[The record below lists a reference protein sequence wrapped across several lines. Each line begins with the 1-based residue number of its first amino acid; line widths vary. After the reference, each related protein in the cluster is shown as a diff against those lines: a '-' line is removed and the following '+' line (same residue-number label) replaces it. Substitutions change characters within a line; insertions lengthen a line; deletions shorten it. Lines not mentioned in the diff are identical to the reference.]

1 DKLVKQITNSLVGL
15 GFCEAMNYSFAEI
28 KDLDKLHLKYTY
40 KIANPISKENEVLR
54 PSLLTG
60 LMKNFDF
67 NIGQATTDIKLFEV
81 GKIFDDKGERRV
93 LGILM
98 SGPVWQP
105 WWNWESSKQNPNFD
119 FYFASGV
126 ISNILP
132 SKEFTI
138 AENRTPAKYYHPGK
152 TAAIVYHGKVV
163 GQFGVLRPD
172 VAESTN
178 DEVIYAEIEIE
189 NIEKNYKN
197 KINAYEH
204 VAKFPAVKRDISV
217 VADKTIKFEKI
228 EKIIKHVMKDGGIL
242 KDWSLFSVYENEK
255 LGAGKISYSFRLT
268 YRHND
273 KTLNDTEVNKDIAIL
288 LEKWNKDLGI
298 SLRN

>member
-1 DKLVKQITNSLVGL
+1 
-15 GFCEAMNYSFAEI
+15 M
-28 KDLDKLHLKYTY
+28 
-40 KIANPISKENEVLR
+40 
-54 PSLLTG
+54 
-60 LMKNFDF
+60 
-67 NIGQATTDIKLFEV
+67 
-81 GKIFDDKGERRV
+81 
-93 LGILM
+93 
-98 SGPVWQP
+98 
-105 WWNWESSKQNPNFD
+105 
-119 FYFASGV
+119 
-126 ISNILP
+126 P

-138 AENRTPAKYYHPGK
+138 AENKTPAKYYHPGK
-152 TAAIVYHGKVV
+152 VAAIVYHGKVV

-172 VAESTN
+172 ITDSG

-197 KINAYEH
+197 KIQTYEY
-204 VAKFPAVKRDISV
+204 VAKFPALKRDISV
-217 VADKTIKFEKI
+217 VADKSVKFEKI

-255 LGAGKISYSFRLT
+255 LGSGKISYSFRLT

-273 KTLNDTEVNKDIAIL
+273 KTLKDEEVNKDIAIL

>member
-1 DKLVKQITNSLVGL
+1 
-15 GFCEAMNYSFAEI
+15 M
-28 KDLDKLHLKYTY
+28 
-40 KIANPISKENEVLR
+40 
-54 PSLLTG
+54 
-60 LMKNFDF
+60 
-67 NIGQATTDIKLFEV
+67 
-81 GKIFDDKGERRV
+81 
-93 LGILM
+93 
-98 SGPVWQP
+98 
-105 WWNWESSKQNPNFD
+105 
-119 FYFASGV
+119 
-126 ISNILP
+126 P

-172 VAESTN
+172 VVESTN

-217 VADKTIKFEKI
+217 VADKTVKFEKI

-255 LGAGKISYSFRLT
+255 LGTGKISYSFRLT

-273 KTLNDTEVNKDIAIL
+273 KTLNDAEVNKDIAIL

>member
-1 DKLVKQITNSLVGL
+1 
-15 GFCEAMNYSFAEI
+15 M
-28 KDLDKLHLKYTY
+28 
-40 KIANPISKENEVLR
+40 
-54 PSLLTG
+54 
-60 LMKNFDF
+60 
-67 NIGQATTDIKLFEV
+67 FEV

-105 WWNWESSKQNPNFD
+105 WWKWESSKQNPIFD

-126 ISNILP
+126 ISDILP

-172 VAESTN
+172 IVESIN

-228 EKIIKHVMKDGGIL
+228 EKVIKHVMKDGGIL

-273 KTLNDTEVNKDIAIL
+273 KTLNDVEVNKDMAL
-288 LEKWNKDLGI
+288 LLDKLNKELGI